1 MMSNYG
7 NIMMDSPRS
16 SPHGGRSPVV
26 ARQDS
31 SGTLKTTISL
41 GKTPT
46 IIHTGPFYSMKEPPA
61 KAELTGDKDL
71 MTEYGLH
78 HTLTKFKEKKFKESL
93 ASFLPNIPGIN
104 DLITHPVENSTL
116 RSVIEKPPI
125 GGKELLPLTAVQ
137 LAGFRLHPGPLPEQY
152 RTTYATPARKH
163 KNKHKKHKHKDGV
176 TTGGTES
183 TLLDSAGLETYEKKH
198 KKQKRHEDDKERKKR
213 KKEKK
218 RKKKNQSPEP
228 GSALGMG
235 MPGGGGA
242 LAGGMG
248 AGPVMGATAGMS
260 NNPMGSSGVIGGMNT
275 GMGLNSFPPSLQMQ
289 QQQQP
294 QQQLSMQHQQ
304 QHQHQQQMPSGALL
318 GSVLGTSGGGPG
330 GNSSSG
336 GAGGPGSLLV
346 SQF

>member
-16 SPHGGRSPVV
+16 SPHGGGRSPVV

-71 MTEYGLH
+71 MTENGLH

-93 ASFLPNIPGIN
+93 ASFLQNIPGIN

-125 GGKELLPLTAVQ
+125 GGKELIPLTPVQ

-152 RTTYATPARKH
+152 RTTYVTPARKH

-176 TTGGTES
+176 TTGQES

-228 GSALGMG
+228 GVGLLPGGAGM
-235 MPGGGGA
+235 GGGA
-242 LAGGMG
+242 AG
-248 AGPVMGATAGMS
+248 VMGATNLASLGGGPGPGLS
-260 NNPMGSSGVIGGMNT
+260 SLGASMGSGVVG
-275 GMGLNSFPPSLQMQ
+275 GLNSFSSSMQMQ
-289 QQQQP
+289 QQQQQMP
-294 QQQLSMQHQQ
+294 MQQ
-304 QHQHQQQMPSGALL
+304 QQQMSSGGLL
-318 GSVLGTSGGGPG
+318 GSVLGTSGGPG
-330 GNSSSG
+330 GGGGGGSGVGSG
-336 GAGGPGSLLV
+336 GSGMLM

>member
-1 MMSNYG
+1 MMNNYG
-7 NIMMDSPRS
+7 NIMMDSPKS

-46 IIHTGPFYSMKEPPA
+46 IIQTGPFYSMKEPPA

-176 TTGGTES
+176 TIGQES

-228 GSALGMG
+228 GAGLVGLPGTGLGG
-235 MPGGGGA
+235 STGGGG
-242 LAGGMG
+242 
-248 AGPVMGATAGMS
+248 VMGATSLGALSASTGLGNLGAGS
-260 NNPMGSSGVIGGMNT
+260 VGGLGAGV
-275 GMGLNSFPPSLQMQ
+275 GLNSFPSSLQQMQ
-289 QQQQP
+289 QQMPMQQTML
-294 QQQLSMQHQQ
+294 QGAS
-304 QHQHQQQMPSGALL
+304 SGGLL
-318 GSVLGTSGGGPG
+318 GSVLGTGSNAGGAG
-330 GNSSSG
+330 SG
-336 GAGGPGSLLV
+336 GASGGGPGSLLM